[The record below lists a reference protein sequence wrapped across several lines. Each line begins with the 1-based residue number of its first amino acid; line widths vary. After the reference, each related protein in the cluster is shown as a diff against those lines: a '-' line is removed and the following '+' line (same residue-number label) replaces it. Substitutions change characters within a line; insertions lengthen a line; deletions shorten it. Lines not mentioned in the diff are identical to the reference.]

1 MRRAIL
7 VPAVML
13 TCLCT
18 SAALVQAQTQ
28 ETTGGDLPY
37 EVGTVDVRGA
47 SLRYLDFGGDGLPI
61 VFTQTLIRPVDEY
74 VEIGTRLRND
84 YRVLVVAR
92 RDEGGPVQWIGT
104 VAHAEDLL
112 GFLDAL
118 EIERAVLAGNT
129 DGSSRMTYLAEEH
142 PERVAGLIYLA
153 GPPAPLDLQKD
164 AASGY
169 AMSLRRWG
177 VNDGFAEEPTHSF
190 RYLHEAAEISVPA
203 LTFVPPDD
211 ARELMNAIVTP
222 LVEIGS
228 PLMADLM
235 AEMARKMGDT
245 PQPVVAFFSRLQTD
259 ETFRD
264 AQLASIEDP
273 EARAY
278 FQRLA
283 ADEGMQAE
291 MARYWAERIQPAS
304 QANWAAFRRAFGE
317 HLRVVELDVPG
328 WIYVMA
334 PDLIEPHVRRF
345 LNDVGARRGS
355 R

>member
-1 MRRAIL
+1 MKRAFP
-7 VPAVML
+7 VPAIMI
-13 TCLCT
+13 TCLC
-18 SAALVQAQTQ
+18 ANGAFVEAQTPD
-28 ETTGGDLPY
+28 TVRPSPPY
-37 EVGTVDVRGA
+37 EVRTVEVRGA
-47 SLRYLDFGGDGLPI
+47 SLRYLDFGGDGIPV
-61 VFTQTLIRPVDEY
+61 VFTQTLIRPLDEY
-74 VEIGTRLRND
+74 VEIGTRLSND

-104 VAHAEDLL
+104 AAHAEDLL

-153 GPPAPLDLQKD
+153 GPPALDLVKD
-164 AASGY
+164 PASGY

-177 VNDGFAEEPTHSF
+177 VSDGFAEEPTHAF

-203 LTFVPPDD
+203 LTFMPPDD

-235 AEMARKMGDT
+235 DEMARAMGDT

-259 ETFRD
+259 ATFRD
-264 AQLASIEDP
+264 AQLVSIDDP

-291 MARYWAERIQPAS
+291 MVRYYAERIQPAS
-304 QANWAAFRRAFGE
+304 VANWAAFRRAFGE
-317 HLRVVELDVPG
+317 RLHVVELDVPG
-328 WIYVMA
+328 WIYLMA
-334 PDLIEPHVRRF
+334 PDLIEPHIRRF
-345 LNDVGARRGS
+345 LDDVGARRES
-355 R
+355 H

>member
-1 MRRAIL
+1 MKRAFP
-7 VPAVML
+7 VPAIMI
-13 TCLCT
+13 TCLCANGA
-18 SAALVQAQTQ
+18 SVQAQTPDA
-28 ETTGGDLPY
+28 GRPSPLY
-37 EVGTVDVRGA
+37 EVRTVEVRGA
-47 SLRYLDFGGDGLPI
+47 SLRYLDFGGDGLPV

-74 VEIGTRLRND
+74 VEIGTRLSAD
-84 YRVLVVAR
+84 YRVLVVTR

-104 VAHAEDLL
+104 AAHAEDLL

-129 DGSSRMTYLAEEH
+129 DGSFRMTYLAEEH

-153 GPPAPLDLQKD
+153 GPPSPIDLAKD
-164 AASGY
+164 PASGY

-177 VNDGFAEEPTHSF
+177 VNDGLAEEPTHAF
-190 RYLHEAAEISVPA
+190 RYLHAAAEISLPA

-211 ARELMNAIVTP
+211 ARQLMNTIVTP
-222 LVEIGS
+222 LVEVGS
-228 PLMADLM
+228 PLMADVM
-235 AEMARKMGDT
+235 AEMARAMGDT

-259 ETFRD
+259 EAFRN

-291 MARYWAERIQPAS
+291 MARYYAERIQPAS
-304 QANWAAFRRAFGE
+304 DANWAEFRRAFGE

-328 WIYVMA
+328 WVYIMA
-334 PDLIEPHVRRF
+334 PDLIEPHIRRF
-345 LNDVGARRGS
+345 LDDVGARRVL